1 MGEPG
6 VSTCESRVGV
16 CVAMCTHE
24 CKAIYGGGCVRCV
37 RAVCAHVLM
46 RVDGNGACVYMRG
59 SVDASHCPG
68 DSPSAE
74 GTVSGGDT
82 WRRPLNEAGSRSSGS
97 E

>member
-24 CKAIYGGGCVRCV
+24 CKAIYGGGCVQCV

-46 RVDGNGACVYMRG
+46 RVDGNGACVYMR
-59 SVDASHCPG
+59 
-68 DSPSAE
+68 
-74 GTVSGGDT
+74 SGGRDLDT
-82 WRRPLNEAGSRSSGS
+82 SASPAHLPQISPTSLKPDTHSFLS
-97 E
+97 LLY